1 VAADNGG
8 TEVDLGLAGKKALVT
23 GATKGLGRAIAET
36 LLAEGASVAICARNG
51 DEVKAAVEA
60 MSAKGKVVG
69 ASVDAGDTAALRA
82 WVESAAADLGGIDIF
97 VHNTSGKPARKLD
110 GWINNFNIDLMAL
123 VNAVDAAT
131 PFLADGG
138 GSVISI
144 GTTAV
149 AEHFASGSGSYS
161 ALKAAMTNW
170 TLGQAQ
176 VLGAKG
182 VRCNVVQPG
191 PIFIEGGDWDMIKG
205 AMPPFFEA
213 TQKGHPGGE
222 LGTAQDVANAVAF
235 LASPAA
241 KHINGVNLTV
251 DGGFLKRVNY

>member
-1 VAADNGG
+1 M
-8 TEVDLGLAGKKALVT
+8 DLGLAGKKALVT
-23 GATKGLGRAIAET
+23 GATKGIGRAIAET
-36 LLAEGASVAICARNG
+36 LLAEGASVAICARNA
-51 DEVKAAVEA
+51 DEVTAAVAEL
-60 MSAKGKVVG
+60 SSKGKAIG
-69 ASVDAGDTAALRA
+69 ASVDAGDAAALRA
-82 WVESAAADLGGIDIF
+82 WVESSAAELGGIDIY

-123 VNAVDAAT
+123 VQGVDAAK

-138 GSVISI
+138 GSLISI
-144 GTTAV
+144 GTTAI

-176 VLGAKG
+176 VLGAQG
-182 VRCNVVQPG
+182 IRCNVVQPG
-191 PIFIEGGDWDMIKG
+191 PIFIEGGDWDMIKNNM
-205 AMPPFFEA
+205 APFFEA
-213 TQKGHPGGE
+213 TQKGHPGGD
-222 LGTAQDVANAVAF
+222 LGTAADVANAVAF

-241 KHINGVNLTV
+241 RHINGVNLTI